1 MIDSTS
7 QGRVRVENMMHV
19 MCVSAILEGLSKQ
32 WLFFFFFYYD
42 YESSLEGILIPEI

>member
-7 QGRVRVENMMHV
+7 QGRARVEKMMRV

-32 WLFFFFFYYD
+32 WLFFFFTMIMTHHWR
-42 YESSLEGILIPEI
+42 EL

>member
-32 WLFFFFFYYD
+32 WLFFF
-42 YESSLEGILIPEI
+42 LL

>member
-7 QGRVRVENMMHV
+7 QGHARVEKMMHV

-32 WLFFFFFYYD
+32 WLFFFFFFNMIMNHHWR
-42 YESSLEGILIPEI
+42 EL